1 MVAEWQTEKTTDQ
14 KISQVGGRVA
24 ETERELSKILK
35 SGGRAADGKDQKIL
49 QVGGVAD
56 GRV

>member
-1 MVAEWQTEKTTDQ
+1 MADAGERHG
-14 KISQVGGRVA
+14 ILLRFLNGGRVA
-24 ETERELSKILK
+24 EIERGLPKILK